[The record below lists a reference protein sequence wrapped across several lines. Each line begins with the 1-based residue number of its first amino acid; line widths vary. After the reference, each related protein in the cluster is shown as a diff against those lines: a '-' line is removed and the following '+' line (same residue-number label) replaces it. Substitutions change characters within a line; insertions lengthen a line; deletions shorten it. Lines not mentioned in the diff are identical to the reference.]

1 MTFKTNIASDI
12 SSFFNDDEFA
22 ETITYAGSS
31 ITAVVSHEEKPAQE
45 SGSTVQK
52 ATLFVKVSDVAT
64 PAYRDAIVIGSDTWY
79 MQGRLNGDGY
89 VWELAIERDER
100 PVL

>member
-1 MTFKTNIASDI
+1 MTLKTLIASDL
-12 SSFFNDDEFA
+12 SSFFNQNEFA
-22 ETITYAGSS
+22 ETVTYAGTA
-31 ITAVVSHEEKPAQE
+31 ITAIVSHGEKPAQE

-64 PAYRDAIVIGSDTWY
+64 PAYRDVVVIGSDTWY

-89 VWELAIERDER
+89 IWELVIERDER
-100 PVL
+100 PVI